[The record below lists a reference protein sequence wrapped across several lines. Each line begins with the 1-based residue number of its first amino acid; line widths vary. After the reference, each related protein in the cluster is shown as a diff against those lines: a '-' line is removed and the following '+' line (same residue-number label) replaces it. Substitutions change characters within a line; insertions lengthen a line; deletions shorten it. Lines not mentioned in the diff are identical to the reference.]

1 MRLVRHTGY
10 WQPGKPYL
18 DAVEF
23 VLAMPKVT
31 QRFKLEKGDLDFVR
45 EFSQPDSTAR
55 GHALDASAH
64 LLAHEVAARLDLACP
79 AVAATFRARVT
90 QLDTDR
96 HEQYVEE
103 LLQRSLDLRAADFG
117 PPDLQPL
124 TTSA

>member
-1 MRLVRHTGY
+1 MMVRML
-10 WQPGKPYL
+10 YL
-18 DAVEF
+18 
-23 VLAMPKVT
+23 M
-31 QRFKLEKGDLDFVR
+31 FVR
-45 EFSQPDSTAR
+45 LTGWIVLLARSLAALQASGTPQPDSTAR

-103 LLQRSLDLRAADFG
+103 LLRRSLDLRAADFG

-124 TTSA
+124 PASV